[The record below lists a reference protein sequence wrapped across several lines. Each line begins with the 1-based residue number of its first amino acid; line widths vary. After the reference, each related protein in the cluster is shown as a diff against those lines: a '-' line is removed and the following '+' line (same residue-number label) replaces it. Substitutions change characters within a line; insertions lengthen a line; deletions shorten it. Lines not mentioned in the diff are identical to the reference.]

1 MKNMHFLLPR
11 RHRTFRPS
19 YLATTV
25 AIIAAVLIAI
35 VQPHWLDALFLQA
48 SGGMFAVHAELVQGS
63 DGVQARL
70 MSKQDFATENQML
83 REENTR
89 LAVRATLYD
98 EVIAERDRIFQRF
111 GRDPLMTGVLA
122 RVVAAPSRS
131 PYDVILIDV
140 GTDDGISEGDEA
152 WFDTTLML
160 GTVESV
166 SSDAARVRL
175 FSSPG
180 VETPVMAGTSTEALF
195 TAIGSGGGAFE
206 VSIPKD
212 IPVTV
217 GDALMLPTEG
227 HGTLG
232 FVREVT
238 SHDTDSFQ
246 TVRAILPINLFETR
260 EVLIRSVGR

>member
-19 YLATTV
+19 YLATAA
-25 AIIAAVLIAI
+25 AIVAAVLIAI
-35 VQPHWLDALFLQA
+35 VQPHWLDVLFLQA
-48 SGGMFAVHAELVQGS
+48 SGGMFAVRAELVQGA

-70 MSKQDFATENQML
+70 MSKQDLAEENQML
-83 REENTR
+83 HDENAR
-89 LAVRATLYD
+89 LAVRAALYD

-111 GRDPLMTGVLA
+111 GRDPMMTGVLA
-122 RVVAAPSRS
+122 RIIAAPSRS
-131 PYDVILIDV
+131 PYDVILIDA
-140 GTDDGISEGDEA
+140 GADDGIAEGDEA

-166 SSDAARVRL
+166 SSHAARVRL
-175 FSSPG
+175 FSSPSI
-180 VETPVMAGTSTEALF
+180 ETPVIVGTSTEALF
-195 TAIGSGGGAFE
+195 TAVGFGGGAFE

-212 IPVTV
+212 IPVMV
-217 GDALMLPTEG
+217 GDALMLPSEG

-232 FVREVT
+232 FVREVVA
-238 SHDTDSFQ
+238 HDADSFQ

-260 EVLIRSVGR
+260 EVLIRSTGR

>member
-1 MKNMHFLLPR
+1 
-11 RHRTFRPS
+11 
-19 YLATTV
+19 
-25 AIIAAVLIAI
+25 
-35 VQPHWLDALFLQA
+35 
-48 SGGMFAVHAELVQGS
+48 
-63 DGVQARL
+63 
-70 MSKQDFATENQML
+70 MSKQDLATENQVL

-89 LAVRATLYD
+89 LAVRAALYD
-98 EVIAERDRIFQRF
+98 EVIAERDRIFERF
-111 GRDPLMTGVLA
+111 GRDPMMTGVLT

-131 PYDVILIDV
+131 PYDVILIDA

-166 SSDAARVRL
+166 SSNAARVRL

-180 VETPVMAGTSTEALF
+180 VETPVIVGTSTEALF

-246 TVRAILPINLFETR
+246 TVRVILPINLFETR
-260 EVLIRSVGR
+260 EVLIRPVGR